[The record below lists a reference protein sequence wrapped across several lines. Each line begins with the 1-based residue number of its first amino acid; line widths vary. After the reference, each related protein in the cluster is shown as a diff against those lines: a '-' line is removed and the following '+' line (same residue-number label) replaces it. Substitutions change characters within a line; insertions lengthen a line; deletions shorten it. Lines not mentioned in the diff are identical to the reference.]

1 MITSIIL
8 AAAAAGSAQMAP
20 ETGPKPGGV
29 NVHTDWYAACDNGG
43 MCEAGSLQTS
53 LNIEFTSYLTVTR
66 AAGPD
71 APVLVTLRMQAG
83 NGEEIAMLVDG
94 REVARG
100 RLDNDS
106 VLQITPED
114 SMEVARALVRGYK
127 VSLLNKSAGPTDNPR
142 LGYISLTGSAAA
154 MRFIDEIQGR
164 DGSAGAL
171 SARGGRA
178 DDSERPLLPVIR
190 QLPVADIKKLPSEKQ
205 LGTLAEIANC
215 TEERAYGFTQDE
227 VYPLARQDGKNMVL
241 ALVACGSGA
250 YNFMSKVFIGER
262 SVGDNDANW
271 TFRPATFDH
280 NPGSGFT
287 GDGSPILVNAFFDEE
302 GGVLGNYA
310 KGRGLGDCGS
320 SQSYVWDGASFRL
333 IEETNMPVCR
343 GVWQWPT
350 TWRANVQTI
359 ETAEK
364 AD

>member
-1 MITSIIL
+1 MFTQIIL
-8 AAAAAGSAQMAP
+8 AAAAASMPQSALQP
-20 ETGPKPGGV
+20 SPVPGDV
-29 NVHTDWYAACDNGG
+29 NIYDDWYAACDNGG

-66 AAGPD
+66 GAGPD
-71 APVLVTLRMQAG
+71 GIVRVALRMQAG
-83 NGEEIAMLVDG
+83 NGEEIAILVDG
-94 REVARG
+94 DEVARG

-106 VLQITPED
+106 VLQIAPQE

-142 LGYISLTGSAAA
+142 LGNISLTGSAAA
-154 MRFIDEIQGR
+154 MRFIDETQGR
-164 DGSAGAL
+164 DGSTDAL
-171 SARGGRA
+171 SARGRRA
-178 DDSERPLLPVIR
+178 DSSTLPV
-190 QLPVADIKKLPSEKQ
+190 LPVVRQQPVPQIKKLPSEKQ

-215 TEERAYGFTQDE
+215 TEERAYGFAQDE
-227 VYPLARQDGKNMVL
+227 VYPLSRQDGKNMVL

-262 SVGDNDANW
+262 KTGNNDANW

-287 GDGSPILVNAFFDEE
+287 DGGSPILVNAFFDEE
-302 GGVLGNYA
+302 GGILGNYA

-320 SQSYVWDGASFRL
+320 SQSYVWDGSTFRL
-333 IEETNMPVCR
+333 IEEMNMPVCR

-350 TWRANVQTI
+350 TWRANV
-359 ETAEK
+359 ETAQIAER